1 MPKPI
6 PQSGPY
12 HNKDGVYASFAV
24 IGIYP
29 GNTGCGVLYWAFSL
43 EEAADAADAYREN
56 EYKSVR
62 VMGEGPRR
70 EDATEAMMLGLIQN
84 EFGDI

>member
-12 HNKDGVYASFAV
+12 HKDGVYATFAV

-29 GNTGCGVLYWAFSL
+29 DPVPGCGVLYWAFSL

-56 EYKSVR
+56 DYKNVR

-70 EDATEAMMLGLIQN
+70 EDAVEAMTLGLIQN